1 MKRNLFACCA
11 LFFLSFHA
19 NAQTYLSCDFEEGM
33 PSGFTLIDGDGNT
46 PSPDAQKLG
55 FAAGTPWVVLMPGG
69 ENSHVACATSWYSPG
84 GTSDDWLITPAFT
97 VDADNVRLTWRS
109 RSSQRSSKY
118 HESYSVYVSTTAGRT
133 ADGFDKTS
141 PLFTTDAEPYE
152 WTSHNVDLS
161 AYKGQTITLAF
172 VEQGTDKAY
181 LYLDDIYASVWS
193 NLTAKSS
200 LRSKTYSM
208 EPQYP
213 VITVTNRSESAVD
226 GFTISY
232 DCDGTA
238 QTKQVDSVLQA
249 GENMEVTLDSPV
261 LFGHHDTKVCKLTVA
276 DATTAYQ
283 ETDTVVSYGRKVLG
297 EEYTGTWCSWCVRG
311 IVAMNRLHANAKDWF
326 VGIAAHGG
334 NDVMSNYYSSGV
346 FGLYSPSGYP
356 SGLVARKYTGVDPG
370 DMESTGRMALASESV
385 YSSLEV
391 ATEVPDFNARTINT
405 TTTLYFGKDYDS
417 HKFRIGYILLENNV
431 HHPESGSRYAQ
442 NNAAYSIAAGG
453 TGGVMGGWELL
464 PGMVEPEDMW
474 FHEVG
479 LWYDTDINGLD
490 LLPKT
495 IRKDEPVVVKHTL
508 TIPDGVAIDTLRN
521 CDLIV
526 VLIDSGDVSTLARAV
541 NAEKVQL
548 GANASPLV
556 DVAARWLKLHPT
568 DAISSAAVS
577 ADKEAKPVACYA
589 SDGRRLAAPQR
600 GLNIIHYSD
609 GSCRK
614 VIVNR

>member
-33 PSGFTLIDGDGNT
+33 PLGFTLIDGDGNT

-55 FAAGTPWVVLMPGG
+55 FAVGTPWITLTPNG
-69 ENSHVACATSWYSPG
+69 EKSRVACATSWYSPG

-118 HESYSVYVSTTAGRT
+118 HESYSVYVSTTAGIAA
-133 ADGFDKTS
+133 ADFDKSS

-152 WTSHNVDLS
+152 WTSHSVDLS
-161 AYKGQTITLAF
+161 AYKGKTITLAF
-172 VEQGTDKAY
+172 VEEGTNKAY
-181 LYLDDIYASVWS
+181 LYLDDINASVWS
-193 NLTAKSS
+193 NLSAKSS

-213 VITVTNRSESAVD
+213 VITVTNRSESAID

-232 DCDGTA
+232 DCDGA
-238 QTKQVDSVLQA
+238 KQSKQVNKVLNP
-249 GENMEVTLDSPV
+249 GDNVDVRLDEPV
-261 LFGHHDTKVCKLTVA
+261 MFGRHDTKVCKMTVA
-276 DATTAYQ
+276 DATTTYQ
-283 ETDTVVSYGRKVLG
+283 VTDTVVSYGRKVLG

-311 IVAMNRLHANAKDWF
+311 IVAMNRLHENAKDWF
-326 VGIAAHGG
+326 VGIATHGG
-334 NDVMSNYYSSGV
+334 NDVMYNSYSEAV
-346 FGLYSPSGYP
+346 FGLYSPDGFP
-356 SGLVARKYTGVDPG
+356 SGFVARKYTGVDPM
-370 DMESTGRMALASESV
+370 DMESTARIALASENV
-385 YSSLEV
+385 YSAMEV
-391 ATEVPDFNARTINT
+391 TTDVPDFNARTINT
-405 TTTLYFGKDYDS
+405 TTTLYFDKDYDS

-442 NNAAYSIAAGG
+442 NNTAYSIEVGG

-464 PGMVEPEDMW
+464 PGKVGPEDMW

-479 LWYDTDINGLD
+479 LWYDTHINGLN

-495 IRKDEPVVVKHTL
+495 IKRDKPIVVNRTL
-508 TIPDGVAIDTLRN
+508 TIPDDVPIDTLRN
-521 CDLIV
+521 CDLVV
-526 VLIDSGDVSTLARAV
+526 VLLDSADVEDAARAI

-548 GANASPLV
+548 DANATPLI
-556 DVAARWLKLHPT
+556 DVAARWLKLHP
-568 DAISSAAVS
+568 AAGIGGPTLQGGDRLTPEAYYS
-577 ADKEAKPVACYA
+577 AD
-589 SDGRRLAAPQR
+589 GRKLDVPQK
-600 GLNIIHYSD
+600 GLNIVRYSD
-609 GSCRK
+609 GSRRK
-614 VIVNR
+614 VVNR